1 MDFMTALDIGASALS
16 AQRTY
21 MNVISMNLAN
31 AKTTRTADGQGPYQ
45 RKSVALQ
52 TTPVESPFAKV
63 MGNALD
69 QDTNGVRV
77 TGIVTDSRPPKKIYE
92 PGHPDADQNG
102 YVSYPDINVVEEMT
116 NMIQV
121 SRSFEA
127 NTTTINTL
135 KAMYNKALEIGR

>member
-1 MDFMTALDIGASALS
+1 MDFMTALDIGASALT

-31 AKTTRTADGQGPYQ
+31 AKTTRTMDGQGPYQ

-52 TTPVESPFAKV
+52 STQATPFGKA
-63 MGNALD
+63 MNAALT
-69 QDTNGVRV
+69 QELQGVRV
-77 TGIVTDSRPPKKIYE
+77 TGIVADQRPPKQVYE

-102 YVSYPDINVVEEMT
+102 YVQYPDINVVEEMA
-116 NMIQV
+116 NMIQAT
-121 SRSFEA
+121 RGYEA
-127 NTTTINTL
+127 NTTSVNTI

>member
-1 MDFMTALDIGASALS
+1 MDFMSALDIGASGLS

-31 AKTTRTADGQGPYQ
+31 AKTTRTAAGVGPYQ
-45 RKSVALQ
+45 RKSVALE
-52 TTPVESPFAKV
+52 TTPVENPFTKAMK
-63 MGNALD
+63 GALD
-69 QDTNGVRV
+69 ADASGVRV
-77 TGIVTDSRPPKKIYE
+77 TGVVNDSRPPKQVYE

-102 YVSYPDINVVEEMT
+102 YVSYPDINVVEEMA

-121 SRSFEA
+121 SRGFEA
-127 NTTTINTL
+127 STTTISTL